1 MNNITVAGNVARD
14 AELRYLANG
23 DAVANFSV
31 ADNPGKDK
39 PAIFWNCQIFGK
51 RAEALQQYIR
61 KGDKITIA
69 GSITEREWQDKDGTP
84 RKTMEIRVSEVA
96 LQGSKQREEAPAAAP
111 AARQKAAPRQAPP
124 KASGTSF
131 DDMDDSI
138 PF

>member
-14 AELRYLANG
+14 AEVRYLANG

-31 ADNPGKDK
+31 ADNTGKDK
-39 PAIFWNCQIFGK
+39 PAIFWNCQLFGK

-61 KGDKITIA
+61 KGDKITVA
-69 GSITEREWQDKDGTP
+69 GSITERAWNDKDGTP

-96 LQGSKQREEAPAAAP
+96 LQGGKQRDEEPAPAPQRAAAP
-111 AARQKAAPRQAPP
+111 RPAARAPAP
-124 KASGTSF
+124 ATGF
-131 DDMDDSI
+131 DDMDSDI

>member
-14 AELRYLANG
+14 AEVRYLANG

-31 ADNPGKDK
+31 ADNTGKDK
-39 PAIFWNCQIFGK
+39 PAIFWNCQLFGK

-61 KGDKITIA
+61 KGDKITVA
-69 GSITEREWQDKDGTP
+69 GSITERAWNDKDGTP

-96 LQGSKQREEAPAAAP
+96 LQGGKPRDDEPAPAPQRAAAP
-111 AARQKAAPRQAPP
+111 RPPARAPAP
-124 KASGTSF
+124 ATGF
-131 DDMDDSI
+131 DDMDSDI

>member
-1 MNNITVAGNVARD
+1 MNIITVAGNVARD
-14 AELRYLANG
+14 AEVRYLANG

-39 PAIFWNCQIFGK
+39 PAIFWSCQLFGK

-61 KGDKITIA
+61 KGDKITVA
-69 GSITEREWQDKDGTP
+69 GSISERAWSDKDGTP

-96 LQGSKQREEAPAAAP
+96 LQGGKQRDEEPAPQRAAPREARRAQAAAP
-111 AARQKAAPRQAPP
+111 A
-124 KASGTSF
+124 F
-131 DDMDDSI
+131 DDMGSDI

>member
-1 MNNITVAGNVARD
+1 MNMITVAGNVARD
-14 AELRYLANG
+14 AEVRFLPNG

-31 ADNPGKDK
+31 ADNTGKDK
-39 PAIFWNCQIFGK
+39 PAIFWNCQLFGK

-61 KGDKITIA
+61 KGDKITVA
-69 GSITEREWQDKDGTP
+69 GSITERAWNDKDGTP

-96 LQGSKQREEAPAAAP
+96 LQGGKQRDDDAPAPAPQRAPAPRPPARAAAP
-111 AARQKAAPRQAPP
+111 AT
-124 KASGTSF
+124 GF